1 MSRRLEF
8 EIPAELDGRKIRS
21 VLQTRLGLSAGLVT
35 RLKHREGAVLLN
47 GRPAKTL
54 DTVRAGDRLSVEV
67 GDTGGSAF
75 APSDTRL
82 AVLWE
87 DEDILMIDKPADM
100 AVHGRSERGE
110 ATVGSAVAAYLGTAA
125 PFHPVNRLD
134 RGTTG
139 VMCAAKTGYM
149 HERLRRLLHTEALRR
164 EYLAITVGVPEPRA
178 GVIDLPIGRRGEEKR
193 FCVRGDGARSV
204 TRCETIAESD
214 GLALLR
220 LRPETGRTHQIRVHL
235 SHIGCPILGD
245 RLYGRVSA
253 EIARPAL
260 HSARLTLV
268 HPLTGETVTAEA
280 PLPEDIRAVL
290 ERHGFNQAQRTAP
303 SGVT

>member
-1 MSRRLEF
+1 MSRRLDI
-8 EIPAELDGRKIRS
+8 EIPAGLDGRKIRS
-21 VLQTRLGLSAGLVT
+21 VLQTQLGLSAGLVT
-35 RLKHREGAVLLN
+35 RLKHREDAVLLN

-54 DTVRAGDRLSVEV
+54 DTVHAGDRLSVEV
-67 GDTGGSAF
+67 GDAGGSAF
-75 APSDTRL
+75 APVPARL
-82 AVLWE
+82 SILWE
-87 DEDILMIDKPADM
+87 DEDILILDKPADM
-100 AVHGRSERGE
+100 AVHGRSDKGE
-110 ATVGSAVAAYLGTAA
+110 PTVGSAVAAYLGTAA

-149 HERLRRLLHTEALRR
+149 HERLRRLLHTEGLRR
-164 EYLAITVGVPEPRA
+164 EYLAITQGVPEPRS
-178 GVIDLPIGRRGEEKR
+178 GVIDLPIGRRGEETR
-193 FCVRGDGARSV
+193 FCVREDGAASL
-204 TRCETIAESD
+204 TRYETLAEGD

-260 HSARLTLV
+260 HSSRLTLV
-268 HPLTGETVTAEA
+268 HPLTGVTVEAAA
-280 PLPEDIRAVL
+280 PLPEDMRAVL
-290 ERHGFNQAQRTAP
+290 ERHGLAQA
-303 SGVT
+303 

>member
-21 VLQTRLGLSAGLVT
+21 VLQARLGLSAGLVT

-54 DTVRAGDRLSVEV
+54 DTVHAGDRLSVEV
-67 GDTGGSAF
+67 GDAGGSAF
-75 APSDTRL
+75 APVPARL
-82 AVLWE
+82 SILWE
-87 DEDILMIDKPADM
+87 DEDILILDKPADM
-100 AVHGRSERGE
+100 AVHGRSDKGE
-110 ATVGSAVAAYLGTAA
+110 PTVGSAVAAYLGTAA

-149 HERLRRLLHTEALRR
+149 HERLRRLLHTEGLRR
-164 EYLAITVGVPEPRA
+164 EYLAITQGVPEPRS

-193 FCVRGDGARSV
+193 FCVREDGAASL
-204 TRCETIAESD
+204 TRYETLAEGD

-260 HSARLTLV
+260 HSSRLTLV
-268 HPLTGETVTAEA
+268 HPLTGVTVEAAA
-280 PLPEDIRAVL
+280 PLPEDMRAVL
-290 ERHGFNQAQRTAP
+290 ERHGLAQA
-303 SGVT
+303 

>member
-1 MSRRLEF
+1 MSRRLEL

-21 VLQTRLGLSAGLVT
+21 VLQARLGLSAGLVT

-47 GRPAKTL
+47 GRQAKTL

-75 APSDTRL
+75 APSHTRL
-82 AVLWE
+82 SVLWE
-87 DEDILMIDKPADM
+87 DEDILIIDKPADM
-100 AVHGRSERGE
+100 AVHGRSDKGE
-110 ATVGSAVAAYLGTAA
+110 PTVGSAVAAYLGTAA

-164 EYLAITVGVPEPRA
+164 EYLAITVGAPEPRT

-193 FCVRGDGARSV
+193 FCVREDGARSV
-204 TRCETIAESD
+204 TRYETLAEAD

-245 RLYGRVSA
+245 RLYGRISA
-253 EIARPAL
+253 EIARSAL
-260 HSARLTLV
+260 HSARLTLA
-268 HPLTGETVTAEA
+268 HPLTGGTVTAEA
-280 PLPEDIRAVL
+280 PLPQDMLAAL
-290 ERHGFNQAQRTAP
+290 ERHGLAQA
-303 SGVT
+303 

>member
-1 MSRRLEF
+1 MSRRLDI
-8 EIPAELDGRKIRS
+8 EIPAGLDGRKIRS
-21 VLQTRLGLSAGLVT
+21 VLQAQLGLSAGLVT

-54 DTVRAGDRLSVEV
+54 DTVHAGDRLSVEV
-67 GDTGGSAF
+67 GDAGGSAF
-75 APSDTRL
+75 APVPARL
-82 AVLWE
+82 SILWE
-87 DEDILMIDKPADM
+87 DEDILILDKPADM
-100 AVHGRSERGE
+100 AVHGRSDKGE
-110 ATVGSAVAAYLGTAA
+110 PTVGSAVAAYLGTAA

-149 HERLRRLLHTEALRR
+149 HERLRRLLHTEGLRR
-164 EYLAITVGVPEPRA
+164 EYLAITQGVPEPRS

-193 FCVRGDGARSV
+193 FCVREDGAASL
-204 TRCETIAESD
+204 TRYETLAEGD

-260 HSARLTLV
+260 HSSRLTLV
-268 HPLTGETVTAEA
+268 HPLTGVTVEAAA
-280 PLPEDIRAVL
+280 PLPEDMRAVL
-290 ERHGFNQAQRTAP
+290 ERHGLAQA
-303 SGVT
+303 

>member
-1 MSRRLEF
+1 MSRRLEL

-21 VLQTRLGLSAGLVT
+21 VLQARLGLSAGLVT

-54 DTVRAGDRLSVEV
+54 DSVHTGDMLSVEV
-67 GDTGGSAF
+67 GDAGGSAF

-82 AVLWE
+82 SVLWE
-87 DEDILMIDKPADM
+87 DEDILIIDKPADM
-100 AVHGRSERGE
+100 AVHGRSDKGE
-110 ATVGSAVAAYLGTAA
+110 PTVGSAVAAYLGTAA

-149 HERLRRLLHTEALRR
+149 HERLRRLLHTESLRR
-164 EYLAITVGVPEPRA
+164 EYLAITLGVPEPRT

-193 FCVRGDGARSV
+193 FCVREDGARSV
-204 TRCETIAESD
+204 TRYETLAEAD

-245 RLYGRVSA
+245 RLYGRISA
-253 EIARPAL
+253 EIARSAL

-268 HPLTGETVTAEA
+268 HPLTGGTVTAEA
-280 PLPEDIRAVL
+280 PLPQDMLAVL
-290 ERHGFNQAQRTAP
+290 ERHGLAQA
-303 SGVT
+303 